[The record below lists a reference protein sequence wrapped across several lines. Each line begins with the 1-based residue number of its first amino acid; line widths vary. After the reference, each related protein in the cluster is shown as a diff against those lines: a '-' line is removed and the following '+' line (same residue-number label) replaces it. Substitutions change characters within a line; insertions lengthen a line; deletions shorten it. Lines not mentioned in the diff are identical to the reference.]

1 MSDKTVAE
9 MRVKG
14 GLLYSLREYYE
25 LYYEL
30 YYNLYTK
37 AYTMAYSWYTNILSR
52 VRWP

>member
-9 MRVKG
+9 MRVKV
-14 GLLYSLREYYE
+14 GL